1 MISTST
7 SSQLISF
14 IFLNTLDLE
23 YSKST
28 LKNTYLKL
36 HSQNANQSE
45 DIILKN
51 TLKKILSKK
60 IDTSKIQLDDF
71 QKSCEIIFKNNNN
84 FNFQNWFLFFKRSIQ
99 SERETF
105 ILSQVLKLSDSEIA
119 NLQGLT
125 EGTVR
130 SRISSCYNKFTEVIK
145 NG

>member
-14 IFLNTLDLE
+14 LFLNTLDLE
-23 YSKST
+23 YSKNV

-36 HSQNANQSE
+36 HSQNENQSE
-45 DIILKN
+45 EVIFKN

-60 IDTSKIQLDDF
+60 IDINKVLLEDF
-71 QKSCEIIFKNNNN
+71 KKSCEIIFKNNNH

-105 ILSQVLKLSDSEIA
+105 ILSQILKLSDIEIA
-119 NLQGLT
+119 DLQNLT
-125 EGTVR
+125 IGTVR